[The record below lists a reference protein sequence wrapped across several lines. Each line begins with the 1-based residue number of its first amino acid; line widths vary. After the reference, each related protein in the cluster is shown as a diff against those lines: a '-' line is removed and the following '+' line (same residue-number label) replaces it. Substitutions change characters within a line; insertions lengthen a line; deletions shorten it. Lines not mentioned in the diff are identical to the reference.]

1 MKIAFF
7 ELEKWE
13 EEYIRKAL
21 ADQDLFISRDK
32 LTKENITHAH
42 DAEILSTFI
51 FSTLNREILSQFQ
64 SLKYIATLSTG
75 FDHIDTIF
83 CKEKGIIV
91 SNVPSYGEHTVAEH
105 TFALILALSRKLIPS
120 IEKTKK
126 GDFSLEGL
134 RGFSLFGK
142 TLGVI
147 GEGHIGKRVVEI
159 ARCFGMKILVTT
171 RHPKGISDN
180 NINYVSLE
188 QLLSLS
194 DVITIHVPYNSD
206 THHLINMKNIK
217 LFKKG
222 SMLINTSRG
231 GVVETQAILEGLDR
245 GILSGAGLDV
255 LEEECSL
262 REEKEL
268 LMSEFLKSCNI
279 KTQLL
284 NHVLLTRNDVIVTP
298 HNAFNSKEALLQI
311 LETTASNIKS
321 FLEGKP
327 RNMVV

>member
-1 MKIAFF
+1 MTKIAFF
-7 ELEKWE
+7 ELEEWE

-21 ADQDLFISRDK
+21 TDQSLFISRDK
-32 LTKENITHAH
+32 LIKENLNLAK

-51 FSTLNREILSQFQ
+51 FSTLSKEILSKLPK
-64 SLKYIATLSTG
+64 LKYIATLSTG
-75 FDHIDTIF
+75 FDHIDTKF

-120 IEKTKK
+120 IERTKR

-147 GEGHIGKRVVEI
+147 GAGHIGKRVIEI
-159 ARCFGMKILVTT
+159 AKCFGMKVLVFTK
-171 RHPKGISDN
+171 HQKSS
-180 NINYVSLE
+180 VSLE
-188 QLLSLS
+188 QLLSSS

-231 GVVETQAILEGLDR
+231 GIVETQAILEGLDR
-245 GILSGAGLDV
+245 GILSGAGL
-255 LEEECSL
+255 
-262 REEKEL
+262 
-268 LMSEFLKSCNI
+268 
-279 KTQLL
+279 
-284 NHVLLTRNDVIVTP
+284 
-298 HNAFNSKEALLQI
+298 ALLEDMLGIHLYQI
-311 LETTASNIKS
+311 TRKTHFCPIHAGFGRFSLSGAIPHDQGMPFADPIAS
-321 FLEGKP
+321 LTGKGHP
-327 RNMVV
+327 FSG

>member
-1 MKIAFF
+1 MAKIAFF

-13 EEYIRKAL
+13 EEYIRQAL
-21 ADQDLFISRDK
+21 KDKDLFISRDK
-32 LTKENITHAH
+32 LTKDNLSSAK
-42 DAEILSTFI
+42 DASILSTFI
-51 FSTLNREILSQFQ
+51 FSTLNREILSQLPH
-64 SLKYIATLSTG
+64 LKYIATLSTG
-75 FDHIDTIF
+75 FDHIDTDF

-134 RGFSLFGK
+134 RGFSLYGK

-147 GEGHIGKRVVEI
+147 GAGHIGKRVIEI
-159 ARCFGMKILVTT
+159 AKCFGMKVLVFTKHQKSST
-171 RHPKGISDN
+171 
-180 NINYVSLE
+180 SLE
-188 QLLSLS
+188 QLLSSS

-206 THHLINMKNIK
+206 THHLINMKNIRF
-217 LFKKG
+217 FKKG
-222 SMLINTSRG
+222 SILINTARG
-231 GVVETQAILEGLDR
+231 GIVETQAILEGLER
-245 GILSGAGLDV
+245 GILMGAGLDV
-255 LEEECSL
+255 LEEECNL

-268 LMSEFLKSCNI
+268 LTNEFLKSCDI

-298 HNAFNSKEALLQI
+298 HNAFNSREALLQI
-311 LETTASNIKS
+311 LQTTVSNIQS
-321 FLEGKP
+321 FLQGNIIN
-327 RNMVV
+327 RVV

>member
-7 ELEKWE
+7 ELEAWE

-21 ADQDLFISRDK
+21 KNHDLFISRDK
-32 LTKENITHAH
+32 LTKDNLSLVK

-51 FSTLNREILSQFQ
+51 FSILNKEILSQLPN
-64 SLKYIATLSTG
+64 LKYIVTLSTG
-75 FDHIDTIF
+75 FDHIDTKF

-120 IEKTKK
+120 IEQTKR

-134 RGFSLFGK
+134 RGFSLYGK

-147 GEGHIGKRVVEI
+147 GAGHIGKRVIEI
-159 ARCFGMKILVTT
+159 AKCFGMKVLIFTK
-171 RHPKGISDN
+171 HQKGS
-180 NINYVSLE
+180 VSLE
-188 QLLSLS
+188 QLLSSS

-206 THHLINMKNIK
+206 THHLINMKNIR

-231 GVVETQAILEGLDR
+231 GIVETQAILEGLER
-245 GILSGAGLDV
+245 GILMGAGLDV
-255 LEEECSL
+255 LEEECNL

-268 LMSEFLKSCNI
+268 LTNEFLKSCDI

-298 HNAFNSKEALLQI
+298 HNAFNSREALLQI
-311 LETTASNIKS
+311 LETTVLNIQA
-321 FLEGKP
+321 FETGKP
-327 RNMVV
+327 RNTVV